1 VAKIALLIGVSE
13 YAQDFNP
20 IPAAE
25 KDIVTMQ
32 RVLKNPEMGGF
43 DQVNTLSNPEP
54 TAMQRAIEALFSD
67 REKDD
72 LVLLFFSG
80 HGVKDDRGRLYFATR
95 ATCKNSK
102 KELVKATAVP
112 ATFVQDIMSSS
123 RCKRQVIILDCCFSG
138 AFAEGMTA
146 KDDGTVD
153 IKNQLGGKGQVIL
166 TSSTS
171 TQYSFAYDEA
181 DLSMYTRYLTEGI
194 ESGAADLDSDGM
206 VSLDELHEYA
216 SQKVREAAPAM
227 NPEIYRF
234 KEGHKILLTKAP
246 VTDPKLRY
254 RKEVEKFAGRG
265 RISVIGRS
273 ALDVLRDRL
282 ALSLEVTSAIEAEVL
297 KPHQEHRKNL
307 LRYEQALRE
316 AIASE
321 KNLTSE
327 TQDELNSL
335 QQFLGLR
342 DEDVEPIKAEIASTL
357 VAVQTEGQYRQ
368 LAEQYAQALNH
379 LRHERWEEAEQLL
392 SAIIAQ
398 QPDYEEAAKKLAE
411 AKRQQQIAEL
421 MTQAETAY
429 TQQAWTEVIQALEA
443 ILAIDPNHRDIK
455 TRLERAKRQKQL
467 ADLYDQA
474 RRWHRGQ
481 KWQRVIDI
489 HREIRALDKA
499 YPDSDN
505 LWSSARQHLKEGEHQ
520 NRLRRLADLYSQ
532 GQHSINTGKWQQA
545 AEIFEEISHTDPNY
559 SETKA
564 LLARAHN
571 ELAQDKP
578 LFVPI
583 VIILGG
589 WIVAGLLAKAK
600 PDLSGIAGAI
610 GAFINVLVFL
620 AVYPDRDS
628 VVSWKLLLQFLAFS
642 VVGAIV
648 WFLFWQLLTP
658 RLNNI
663 VTLGMQGFLE
673 PALSALCGVGVLVGL
688 HRLVWTRSE
697 L

>member
-1 VAKIALLIGVSE
+1 MAKISLLIGVSE
-13 YAQDFNP
+13 YGQDLNP
-20 IPAAE
+20 LPSAE

-32 RVLKNPEMGGF
+32 HVLKNSEMGGF
-43 DQVNTLSNPEP
+43 DQVKSLLNPEP
-54 TAMQRAIEALFSD
+54 TAMQEAIEDLFSD
-67 REKDD
+67 RGRDD

-80 HGVKDDRGRLYFATR
+80 HGVKDERGNLYFATR
-95 ATCKNSK
+95 TTRKTTK
-102 KELVKATAVP
+102 GELVRSTAVP
-112 ATFVQDIMSSS
+112 ARFVQDVMSNS

-153 IKNQLGGKGQVIL
+153 LKAQLGGEGRAIL

-171 TQYSFAYDEA
+171 TQYSFAHNEA
-181 DLSMYTRYLTEGI
+181 DLSIYTRYLTEGI

-216 SQKVREAAPAM
+216 SRKVREAAPAM

-265 RISVIGRS
+265 WISVVGRN

-282 ALSLEVTSAIEAEVL
+282 SISLEEASAIEAEVL

-316 AIASE
+316 AIDSE
-321 KNLTSE
+321 KNLTPE
-327 TQDELNSL
+327 TQVELNTL

-357 VAVQTEGQYRQ
+357 VAVQTEGQHKQ
-368 LAEQYAQALNH
+368 SAEQYAQALNH
-379 LRHERWEEAEQLL
+379 LRHERWEKAEQLL

-398 QPDYEEAAKKLAE
+398 QPDYEEAAKKLSE

-421 MTQAETAY
+421 ITQSETAY
-429 TQQAWTEVIQALEA
+429 TRQVWDEVIQSLAA
-443 ILAIDPNHRDIK
+443 IMAIDPNYRDIR
-455 TRLERAKRQKQL
+455 TRLEGAKRQKQL
-467 ADLYDQA
+467 ANLYDQA
-474 RRWHRGQ
+474 RKLYNERQ
-481 KWQRVIDI
+481 WQRVIDTYRQI
-489 HREIRALDKA
+489 HALDKA

-505 LWSSARQHLKEGEHQ
+505 LWASARQRLKDDEHQ
-520 NRLRRLADLYSQ
+520 KRLGGLADLYSQ
-532 GQHSINTGKWQQA
+532 GQHYINSEKWQQA
-545 AEIFEEISHTDPNY
+545 AEIFEEISYTDPNY
-559 SETKA
+559 YETKA
-564 LLARAHN
+564 LLARAHHKLTQVN
-571 ELAQDKP
+571 SLLVPISMVLGSWIFAWLLALAQ
-578 LFVPI
+578 
-583 VIILGG
+583 LG
-589 WIVAGLLAKAK
+589 
-600 PDLSGIAGAI
+600 SIAGAI
-610 GAFINVLVFL
+610 GAFFNVWAFL
-620 AVYPDRDS
+620 PIHPDKNS
-628 VVSWKLLLQFLAFS
+628 VASQKLLLQFLAFS
-642 VVGAIV
+642 VVGAAV
-648 WFLFWQLLTP
+648 GFLIWQLITP
-658 RLNNI
+658 NLDRQD
-663 VTLGMQGFLE
+663 TAWMKGSLE

-688 HRLVWTRSE
+688 HHLVWARSD